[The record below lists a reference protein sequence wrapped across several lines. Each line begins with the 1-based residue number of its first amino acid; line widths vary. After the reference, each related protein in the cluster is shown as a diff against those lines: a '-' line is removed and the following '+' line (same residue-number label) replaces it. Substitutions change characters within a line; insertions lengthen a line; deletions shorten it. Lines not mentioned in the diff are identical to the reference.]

1 MASPFQV
8 SYCSKQM
15 SEKGTQKISDLD
27 GVLEVSRS
35 MRHVRPAHY
44 LFKIEAFSLLSEFDV
59 EKWESDDFESGGY
72 KWGLCLYPNGD
83 EKRNGNGHISLY
95 LVIRD
100 TNSLPPGWEVYVQF
114 KLFALN
120 HIQDKYLTVQ
130 EGKTRCFRA
139 MKTEWGFPQF
149 LSLDSFENTQSGYLL
164 DNSCEFGAEVFVIK
178 YDGKGECLS
187 IVKEPSDNTFTWK
200 INKFSTI
207 TDTNLHSEEFK
218 VGDHKWKLSL
228 YPRGQQNSSGDNI
241 SLFLVAVDHTKLHPH
256 RKLYAKYKLRVRNQV
271 GHAHLE
277 KEACCGFSASVGDW
291 GFWDFKKLSHLNDP
305 SEGYVVKDTLVV
317 EVEIMAMSVL
327 KKFP

>member
-1 MASPFQV
+1 M
-8 SYCSKQM
+8 
-15 SEKGTQKISDLD
+15 GTQKISDVD
-27 GVLEVSRS
+27 GVLGVSRS

-44 LFKIEAFSLLSEFDV
+44 LLKIESFSLLSEFKV

-83 EKRNGNGHISLY
+83 KKRNGHGHVSLY

-100 TNSLPPGWEVYVQF
+100 TNGLPPGWEVHVQF
-114 KLFALN
+114 KLFVSN
-120 HIQDKYLTVQ
+120 HIQDNYLTVQ
-130 EGKTRCFRA
+130 DVDGKTRCFRA

-149 LSLDSFENTQSGYLL
+149 LSLDCFENAQRGYLL
-164 DNSCEFGAEVFVIK
+164 GDCCEFGAEVFVIK

-200 INKFSTI
+200 IDKFSTI
-207 TDTNLHSEEFK
+207 TDTCLFSEEFK
-218 VGDHKWKLSL
+218 VGEHKWKLSL
-228 YPRGQQNSSGDNI
+228 YPRGRQNSNGENI
-241 SLFLVAVDHTKLHPH
+241 SLFLVAVDHTTLHPH

-271 GHAHLE
+271 GHAHHE
-277 KEACCGFSASVGDW
+277 KEGCDGFSKSVGCW
-291 GFWDFKKLSHLNDP
+291 GYWNLKELSHLKDP
-305 SEGYVVKDTLVV
+305 SQGYIVNDTLVV